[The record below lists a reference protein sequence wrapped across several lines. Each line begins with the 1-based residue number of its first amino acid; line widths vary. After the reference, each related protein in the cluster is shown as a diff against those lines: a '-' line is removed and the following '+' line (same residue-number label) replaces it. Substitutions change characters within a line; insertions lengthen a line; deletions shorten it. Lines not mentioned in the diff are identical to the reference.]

1 MVLPDEPVVGEE
13 NEDSLVL
20 DVSYTGADAALTML
34 LTGDAEAPVLE
45 DVAGEI
51 GHIDVL
57 KMGHHGS
64 KESVSKELLDALDPA
79 VAVASAGKDNAYGH
93 PAPESMALVEEAG
106 AVAIC
111 TAEVGDVYITPRAG
125 GYDVESIRRGRVE

>member
-1 MVLPDEPVVGEE
+1 
-13 NEDSLVL
+13 
-20 DVSYTGADAALTML
+20 ML

-64 KESVSKELLDALDPA
+64 KESVSKELLDALDPCGGRWQA
-79 VAVASAGKDNAYGH
+79 
-93 PAPESMALVEEAG
+93 PAK
-106 AVAIC
+106 
-111 TAEVGDVYITPRAG
+111 ITLMVILLLSLWRL
-125 GYDVESIRRGRVE
+125 